1 MCTKRYYFYT
11 ILFSNGVS
19 AIKMLNRV
27 TFFVT
32 EAPVIDPM
40 KTSSDRTAEAGQ
52 PLQLT
57 CGAFGRPE
65 PVIRWTR
72 AGNGMMPGGGFVK
85 IVS

>member
-1 MCTKRYYFYT
+1 
-11 ILFSNGVS
+11 
-19 AIKMLNRV
+19 
-27 TFFVT
+27 
-32 EAPVIDPM
+32 M